1 MECVFYNR
9 ETNERIG
16 TSVEDGQD
24 LAPGETKVF
33 PRALTGEEIAERKAE
48 AQRNLEILRG
58 EKDTEAYKGFLERVK
73 EINAGKEVYGNPKYR
88 MTITEEY
95 KMHLGNLC
103 LRRFLIREAQMFY
116 ARFSRPLTFGQ

>member
-33 PRALTGEEIAERKAE
+33 PRALTEEEIAERKAE

-58 EKDTEAYKGFLERVK
+58 KKILKHIKVFLKG
-73 EINAGKEVYGNPKYR
+73 
-88 MTITEEY
+88 
-95 KMHLGNLC
+95 
-103 LRRFLIREAQMFY
+103 
-116 ARFSRPLTFGQ
+116 